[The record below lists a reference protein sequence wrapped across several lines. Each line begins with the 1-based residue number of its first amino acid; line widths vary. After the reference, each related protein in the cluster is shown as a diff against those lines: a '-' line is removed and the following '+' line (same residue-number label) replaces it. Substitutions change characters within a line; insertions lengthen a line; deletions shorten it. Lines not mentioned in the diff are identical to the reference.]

1 MKQGTPSKNNI
12 NEEEYLPKFTEIN
25 LEKRKRSSKNSKKCF
40 FLGKKSLR
48 GKKENSLELI
58 TKKFIKYIS
67 NLKTKYI
74 DLNNA
79 VKVINIKK
87 RRIYDITNVLE
98 GKFYY
103 LLK

>member
-25 LEKRKRSSKNSKKCF
+25 LEKRKRSSKKCS
-40 FLGKKSLR
+40 FLGQKSLR
-48 GKKENSLELI
+48 GKSENSLELL

-79 VKVINIKK
+79 VKVLNIKK